1 MSCLLF
7 YAMLPTTN
15 LFMSRKRSPDNGE
28 HFSSGNFYLGPQI
41 FTESANWLI
50 IGWYSFYQIFGIV
63 YVGAWPCAVEKMW
76 GLVLARM
83 SWNWHK
89 EADSQTKNPC
99 SCPIFGRKLKLQSY
113 HKERY
118 HIVWSVLLP
127 KHTTINKIEAN
138 CQWKFD
144 TTNKAIKR

>member
-1 MSCLLF
+1 MLCLLF

-15 LFMSRKRSPDNGE
+15 LFMSRKRSPDHGE

-63 YVGAWPCAVEKMW
+63 YVGAWPCAVEMW

-83 SWNWHK
+83 SWK
-89 EADSQTKNPC
+89 K
-99 SCPIFGRKLKLQSY
+99 RKLILKRKTPVLVPFSAENWNFNHITKKGTTLYDQFYFRNIRRSTKL
-113 HKERY
+113 KRTANEN
-118 HIVWSVLLP
+118 LTLP
-127 KHTTINKIEAN
+127 
-138 CQWKFD
+138 
-144 TTNKAIKR
+144 IKQ